1 MIEPELAGKILKR
14 TLSKGGQFADIFCE
28 SKQTTTI
35 QLEDN
40 KIEKVVIGSDSGVGI
55 RLIYNG
61 ITAFAYSNDFA
72 ENALINIADTI
83 SKIAEEAQSDRSIN
97 LKKRYPLTTFA
108 IIKQPSK
115 VPVSLK
121 IEQVKKAN
129 DHARR
134 FDNKVK
140 QVNVIYRDSVQK
152 TSVFNSN
159 NVFAEDE
166 RIYTTGIVQVIASN
180 GNNMQTGYEALG
192 GLIGFELFETSS
204 LHEIALIAAKRA
216 VMMLDARRAPAGRM
230 PVIISSKAGGT
241 MIHEAIGHGL
251 EADLAQHGLSV
262 YSGKLGQKV
271 ASSVITVID
280 DGTISSKRG
289 SYSFDDEG
297 SFSKMNILVKDG
309 VLQGYMYDIYTAM
322 IDNVSSTGNG
332 RRQSYE
338 HKPIPRMTNTYI
350 APGSLTPDEVIRSV
364 QQGLFVQ
371 KMGGGQV
378 NTITGDFVF
387 EVQEGYLI
395 ESGAITDAVRGATL
409 IGNGPEALM
418 SIDMVASDLGFSIGT
433 CGKDAQGVP
442 VSDAMPTLRIPE
454 MVIGG
459 EVYE

>member
-1 MIEPELAGKILKR
+1 MIEQELARKILKK

-35 QLEDN
+35 QLEAN
-40 KIEKVVIGSDSGVGI
+40 KIEKVVIGSDSGIGI

-72 ENALINIADTI
+72 ESSLINIADTI
-83 SKIAEEAQSDRSIN
+83 SKIAEEAESDHSIN
-97 LKKRYPLTTFA
+97 LKKRHPETTFA
-108 IIKQPSK
+108 ITKQPGK

-121 IEQVKKAN
+121 IEKVKRAN
-129 DHARR
+129 EDVRK

-152 TSVFNSN
+152 THVFNSN
-159 NVFAEDE
+159 NIFAEDE
-166 RIYTTGIVQVIASN
+166 RIYTTGIVQVIASD
-180 GNNMQTGYEALG
+180 GKNMQTGYEALG
-192 GLIGFELFETSS
+192 GLIGFELFETGS
-204 LHEIALIAAKRA
+204 LHEIALTAARRA

-230 PVIISSKAGGT
+230 PVIISSEAGGT

-251 EADLAQHGLSV
+251 EADLAQQGLSV
-262 YSGKLGQKV
+262 YSGKLGQKI
-271 ASSVITVID
+271 ASSIITVID
-280 DGTISSKRG
+280 DGTIPSKRG

-297 SFSKMNILVKDG
+297 TFSKMNILVKDG

-322 IDNVSSTGNG
+322 VDNVSSTGNG

-364 QQGLFVQ
+364 QQGLFVK

-395 ESGAITDAVRGATL
+395 ENGAIADAVRGATL
-409 IGNGPEALM
+409 IGNGPESLM

-459 EVYE
+459 EVYG